1 MTKPRFEASP
11 DVEACADFLRENKDR
26 DLISYAALAE
36 ATGREDIAGKSRH
49 ILASARR
56 ILEREGILFVV
67 ETGVGLKR
75 ASDAQVATLATSEP
89 IIKTRRI
96 AKKAKKRQSAVNVQ
110 NLTGEQRMAF
120 WIGSAILGAIDQAA
134 SRAFKNRVTAAAD
147 KADGAIP
154 MKQTLD
160 LFRKMRPTRKSLQ

>member
-36 ATGREDIAGKSRH
+36 ATGRDDITGKSRH

-134 SRAFKNRVTAAAD
+134 SRAFKNRVEKSANVT
-147 KADGAIP
+147 DGPIP

-160 LFRKMRPTRKSLQ
+160 LFKKMRPTRKSLQ

>member
-11 DVEACADFLRENKDR
+11 DVEACADYLRANKDR
-26 DLISYAALAE
+26 ELITYGAIAE
-36 ATGREDIAGKSRH
+36 ATGREDITGKSRH

-67 ETGVGLKR
+67 ETGQGLKR
-75 ASDAQVATLATSEP
+75 ASDAQVATLATHEP

-134 SRAFKNRVTAAAD
+134 SRAFKNRMKDAAD
-147 KADGAIP
+147 KTDGPIP

-160 LFRKMRPTRKSLQ
+160 LFKKLRPPKKTLQ